1 MVSPNESRRGR
12 VEARR
17 WSDDHGAAVPG
28 FAPWVVRLKRSSAE
42 HTEDDTV
49 IDLRDRLAPYL
60 YGDPRPDGAD
70 GLVTAE
76 VPRAKQPKRAR
87 SPRPRHLAPNHPAVS
102 RRGLRSD
109 VDRGHPSSDQGEGSG
124 RWLAPD
130 GEWSPPSTTSPA
142 HLDSPRRGVIPP
154 PPGAP
159 ISPPPGAGSGAAT
172 AVEFTTD
179 ELLIALGRQVVMIRK
194 AVQLLVFVVTT
205 AAVIGL
211 IWALVIVTGTE

>member
-1 MVSPNESRRGR
+1 MVSPKFR
-12 VEARR
+12 
-17 WSDDHGAAVPG
+17 
-28 FAPWVVRLKRSSAE
+28 RSSAE
-42 HTEDDTV
+42 YTEDDTV
-49 IDLRDRLAPYL
+49 IDLRDRLGP

-70 GLVTAE
+70 GLVADM
-76 VPRAKQPKRAR
+76 PRAKQPKHAR
-87 SPRPRHLAPNHPAVS
+87 SPRPRHLAPNHPTV
-102 RRGLRSD
+102 
-109 VDRGHPSSDQGEGSG
+109 
-124 RWLAPD
+124 RWLASD

-142 HLDSPRRGVIPP
+142 HLDSPHRGVIPP

-159 ISPPPGAGSGAAT
+159 IPPPPGAGSGAAT

-194 AVQLLVFVVTT
+194 AVQFLAFVVAT

>member
-1 MVSPNESRRGR
+1 
-12 VEARR
+12 
-17 WSDDHGAAVPG
+17 
-28 FAPWVVRLKRSSAE
+28 VRFKRSSAE
-42 HTEDDTV
+42 YTEDDTV

-60 YGDPRPDGAD
+60 HGDPRPDGAD
-70 GLVTAE
+70 GLVASE
-76 VPRAKQPKRAR
+76 MPRAKQPKHAR

-102 RRGLRSD
+102 RRGPRSND
-109 VDRGHPSSDQGEGSG
+109 DKGHPMSAQGEGSG
-124 RWLAPD
+124 RWLASD
-130 GEWSPPSTTSPA
+130 GEWSPPSTTGPA
-142 HLDSPRRGVIPP
+142 HLDSPQRGVVPP

-159 ISPPPGAGSGAAT
+159 IPPPPGASSGAAT

-194 AVQLLVFVVTT
+194 AVQLLAFVVAT